1 MKLDK
6 TKILE
11 SESVLNSLL
20 LTLVRLSTSMTDKRD
35 LSANEILRLTQ
46 MARKSVESLLLL
58 GLSLP

>member
-20 LTLVRLSTSMTDKRD
+20 LSLVKLATSTDKRY

>member
-20 LTLVRLSTSMTDKRD
+20 LTLVKLSSSTDKKD
-35 LSANEILRLTQ
+35 LSANEILRLSQ